1 MVFNRLIKDRQTRDA
16 IMNASVL
23 GLNLVTSTFVGL
35 LIGWFLD
42 KWLGTKPW
50 LLLTF
55 LVFGIIAGFKN
66 VFMEV
71 KKISAADKAEHESD
85 DQSD

>member
-35 LIGWFLD
+35 IIGWFLD

-50 LLLTF
+50 LLLVF
-55 LVFGIIAGFKN
+55 LVLGIIAGFKN

-71 KKISAADKAEHESD
+71 KKISEADKAEHEGHGQD
-85 DQSD
+85 D

>member
-35 LIGWFLD
+35 IIGWFLD